1 MYADGFLLI
10 ACDAAGRLHMF
21 MLEAGR
27 LRIEVFMDT
36 PAFMDEDLV
45 IDADGFLHVAHC
57 RLALESF
64 GMSIVE
70 PAY

>member
-1 MYADGFLLI
+1 
-10 ACDAAGRLHMF
+10 

-27 LRIEVFMDT
+27 LRVEVFVDI

-45 IDADGFLHVAHC
+45 IDADGFLHVAYC